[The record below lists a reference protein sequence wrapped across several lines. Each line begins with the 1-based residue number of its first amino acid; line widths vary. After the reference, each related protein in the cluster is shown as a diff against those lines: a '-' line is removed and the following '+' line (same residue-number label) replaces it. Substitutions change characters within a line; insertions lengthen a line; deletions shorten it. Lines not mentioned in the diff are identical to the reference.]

1 MVSYYNP
8 LSYGQCANLYPN
20 TGYWNNLPAYQQTA
34 ANAASAATLFGGGN
48 AIHNNGVPFG
58 SQTGGGGGGGVGGTG
73 GGSVG
78 SGGGGSPDSEGQSPM
93 YYAQHYQHAM
103 FQQGS
108 PEWHAGDRA
117 GSPPSSAL
125 SANRAQA
132 NRGFPYPAIGAQNPH
147 HQHKMGNMMMGSA
160 TDLRTN
166 LNMDK
171 MGHISALPSP
181 PISSP
186 GGNCQ
191 TTKAGNYPSPFA
203 YPPAPPLSTPS
214 VRLPRMCRGLSSAI
228 LVRFCAPNYYG
239 TQYEV
244 IEGLILWVYDTH
256 GPINIIMLSN
266 CV

>member
-20 TGYWNNLPAYQQTA
+20 TGYWNNLPGYQQTA
-34 ANAASAATLFGGGN
+34 ANAASAATLFGGTN

-58 SQTGGGGGGGVGGTG
+58 SAGGAVGGA

-78 SGGGGSPDSEGQSPM
+78 SGGGGSPDSEGQQSPM
-93 YYAQHYQHAM
+93 YYAQHYQHAAM

-117 GSPPSSAL
+117 GSPPP
-125 SANRAQA
+125 SANGNRAA
-132 NRGFPYPAIGAQNPH
+132 TNRGFPYPAIGVQNPH
-147 HQHKMGNMMMGSA
+147 HPQHKMGNMMMSAA

-171 MGHISALPSP
+171 LGHLSALPSP

-191 TTKAGNYPSPFA
+191 TTKAGNYPKHICIATTLSRTSP
-203 YPPAPPLSTPS
+203 LLLL
-214 VRLPRMCRGLSSAI
+214 R
-228 LVRFCAPNYYG
+228 N
-239 TQYEV
+239 
-244 IEGLILWVYDTH
+244 
-256 GPINIIMLSN
+256 
-266 CV
+266 